1 MASSNAKAVALDVV
15 KMVEKGIKVNH
26 RSLLKKHGY
35 SDSVSLNPHKVTKT
49 KSYMDIVN
57 PALKKIENIRM
68 KSLQALEKKDLKKEK
83 YRDLVSGV
91 DILTRNAQLL
101 GGKAT
106 DNVAIQVSISEQVS
120 GKYASMNDETA
131 KSSDSTAQ

>member
-1 MASSNAKAVALDVV
+1 MASSNAKAVAYDVIKSVGKGV
-15 KMVEKGIKVNH
+15 KVDYGSII
-26 RSLLKKHGY
+26 KKHGY
-35 SDSVSLNPHKVTKT
+35 ADSVARNPEKVTKT

-57 PALKKIENIRM
+57 PALEKIENIRM
-68 KSLQALEKKDLKKEK
+68 KSLQALEKKNLNKEK

-106 DNVAIQVSISEQVS
+106 DNVAIQVSISEQI
-120 GKYASMNDETA
+120 GNKYADVSNESDKEGSKET
-131 KSSDSTAQ
+131 

>member
-1 MASSNAKAVALDVV
+1 MASANAKAVALDVV

-35 SDSVSLNPHKVTKT
+35 SDSVSLNPDKVTKT

-57 PALKKIENIRM
+57 PALKKIESIRM
-68 KSLQALEKKDLKKEK
+68 KSLQALEKKNLNKEK

-91 DILTRNAQLL
+91 DVLTRNAQLL

-106 DNVAIQVSISEQVS
+106 DNVAIQVSISEQV
-120 GKYASMNDETA
+120 GNKYADV
-131 KSSDSTAQ
+131 SSEGEKPKNVA